1 MTGVFALREF
11 LGLVSLFLG
20 FGLAGSG
27 AMLIYMTSGRSR
39 LAGGILLAAGVII
52 ILLLI
57 LIPLNSQLGAEY
69 VKHIF
74 ALFLRDVLAILIGLG
89 ISLALFITVLVK
101 T

>member
-1 MTGVFALREF
+1 MSGVFALREF

-20 FGLAGSG
+20 FGLVGSG
-27 AMLIYMTSGRSR
+27 GLLVYMTSGRSR
-39 LAGGILLAAGVII
+39 LAGGILLAAGIII
-52 ILLLI
+52 ILLMI
-57 LIPLNSQLGAEY
+57 IIPLNSQLGMPY

-89 ISLALFITVLVK
+89 ISLALFITILVK